1 MFNWNVQVEVST
13 FTKQQKLVDC
23 VRVEHRLFRS
33 SRKCQSQESGS
44 YSVAKANASL
54 ENIF

>member
-13 FTKQQKLVDC
+13 FMKQQKLVDC
-23 VRVEHRLFRS
+23 VRVEHRLFHS